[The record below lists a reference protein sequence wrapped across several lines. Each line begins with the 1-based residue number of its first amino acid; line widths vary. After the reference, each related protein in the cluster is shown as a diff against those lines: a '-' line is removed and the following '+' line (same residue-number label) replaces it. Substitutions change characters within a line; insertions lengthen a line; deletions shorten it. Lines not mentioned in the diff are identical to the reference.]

1 MHIAPESPGEEL
13 LSLLVACALPVAD
26 ISPTSPVQFFGIRSG
41 GTLVAVVGLE
51 LHGPFAL
58 LRSLAVSPP
67 FRERGLARSLVSFA
81 ESFAVSRGVNTLFLL
96 TTSAERFFLA
106 LGYQPAS
113 RTAAPA
119 VIQATAQFA
128 SLCPAASAFLSRHV
142 AAAG

>member
-1 MHIAPESPGEEL
+1 MHIAPETPSEEL
-13 LSLLVACALPVAD
+13 LSLLAQCALPTAD
-26 ISPTSPVQFFGIRSG
+26 LSPTSPVRFFGIRSG

-51 LHGPFAL
+51 LHGSFAL

-81 ESFAVSRGVNTLFLL
+81 ESFAAARGVDTLFLL
-96 TTSAERFFLA
+96 TTTAERFFLA
-106 LGYQPAS
+106 LGYQPAA

-128 SLCPAASAFLSRHV
+128 SLCPTSSAFLSRHF